1 MSVTSFFSYKGLMI
15 QQHINVESSIRKL
28 IQTVKPNTIL
38 EIGTASGGLSLMIR
52 DILNEL
58 GLYNSNLIT
67 YDVNNPE
74 YLYGHL
80 NNEIK
85 IDIRVKNIFNH
96 PYSNIVDKEEIEKI
110 FNTDG
115 PIIVFCDGGSK
126 KNEFNILSKYLRPGD
141 VILAHDYAKNEEF
154 FLENLHG
161 KIWDWLEITDN
172 DIQDC
177 VKRENLVPYLQDE
190 FTNVVWV
197 CKMKEK

>member
-67 YDVNNPE
+67 HDVNNPE

-85 IDIRVKNIFNH
+85 I
-96 PYSNIVDKEEIEKI
+96 
-110 FNTDG
+110 
-115 PIIVFCDGGSK
+115 
-126 KNEFNILSKYLRPGD
+126 
-141 VILAHDYAKNEEF
+141 
-154 FLENLHG
+154 
-161 KIWDWLEITDN
+161 
-172 DIQDC
+172 
-177 VKRENLVPYLQDE
+177 
-190 FTNVVWV
+190 
-197 CKMKEK
+197 

>member
-1 MSVTSFFSYKGLMI
+1 MI

-96 PYSNIVDKEEIEKI
+96 PYSDIVDKEEIEEI

-154 FLENLHG
+154 LLENLHG

-177 VKRENLVPYLQDE
+177 VKRENLVSYLQDE